1 MEFDSQT
8 ENTDP
13 TISANDVTL
22 NVGDLFDPLAGV
34 TATDPEDGTIILTK
48 DNVAANDVD
57 TSVAGTYHVTY
68 KVTDKNGA
76 ITEKTITVVV
86 KEKTTDKPVSP
97 QQPQNPNEPNHSESN
112 NTTKPGGQ
120 TEASKENGQAE
131 TSKAPK
137 TGDIAMAGA
146 FASMFAGSTGALAIV
161 FGKKRKKDQND

>member
-1 MEFDSQT
+1 M
-8 ENTDP
+8 
-13 TISANDVTL
+13 
-22 NVGDLFDPLAGV
+22 
-34 TATDPEDGTIILTK
+34 
-48 DNVAANDVD
+48 
-57 TSVAGTYHVTY
+57 
-68 KVTDKNGA
+68 
-76 ITEKTITVVV
+76 